1 MSAERRVL
9 SPIVAS
15 ALAGAVVVS
24 AALGGTIAS
33 ERSTHK
39 EDRFAVVGDDLCQGQ
54 VWPNLSDACLAWSG
68 GTSGEATGGYATLA
82 AHEPELQRT
91 TLTRVRHVPTY

>member
-33 ERSTHK
+33 ERSTQK
-39 EDRFAVVGDDLCQGQ
+39 QDRFAVVGDDLCEGQ
-54 VWPNLSDACLAWSG
+54 VWPNLSDACLAWSE
-68 GTSGEATGGYATLA
+68 GTSGAAGGYATLA